1 MVRFQSRRRAAGFFI
16 CIAVLGACGGKK
28 EEGKPAGDKGG
39 GASAAANK
47 DLDVIP
53 AESDSVFGLDLTKA
67 RQSTLFSDYALPAI
81 TKSGEAQ
88 RIIELLKSKCSID
101 PMTAAKRL
109 TAGVKL
115 AGSRVAD
122 VVAVLHGIEKGKALP
137 CIDQVKDQLAA
148 EHVEVTRDGDVVV
161 LKGAQGELAF
171 TFTGDTTAIVAMGS
185 KATKEGVLELAQG
198 KSMLK
203 TSKEFI
209 DMYGRL
215 QTDHTLWFLVKGDLD
230 MVAGLLDKLSVRS
243 KAIYGSANTTNGL
256 EFRGN
261 IRVESEEQAT
271 NLAQLANSQAGMASK
286 MADKFEVTTDK
297 TDVRAHVML
306 TPQQLKNALGFAAP
320 FLPR

>member
-1 MVRFQSRRRAAGFFI
+1 MVCFRSRRRAAGFFV
-16 CIAVLGACGGKK
+16 CVAMLAACGGKK
-28 EEGKPAGDKGG
+28 DEGKSAEDKGG
-39 GASAAANK
+39 GASAIANK

-53 AESDSVFGLDLTKA
+53 AESDSVFGLDLAKA
-67 RQSTLFSDYALPAI
+67 QQSSLFSDYALPAI

-88 RIIELLKSKCSID
+88 RVIELLKSKCSID
-101 PMTAAKRL
+101 PMTAARRL

-115 AGSRVAD
+115 AGRRVAD
-122 VVAVLHGIEKGKALP
+122 VVAVLHGIEKAKALP

-148 EHVEVTRDGDVVV
+148 EQIEVTKDGDVVV
-161 LKGAQGELAF
+161 LKGARGSLAF
-171 TFTGDTTAIVAMGS
+171 TFTGDTTAVVAMGAR
-185 KATKEGVLELAQG
+185 ATKEGVLELAQG
-198 KSMLK
+198 KSTLK
-203 TSKEFI
+203 TSKEFA

-215 QTDHTLWFLVKGDLD
+215 QTDHTLWFLIRGDVD
-230 MVAGLLDKLSVRS
+230 MISGLLERLSVRS

-261 IRVESEEQAT
+261 IRVESEEQAG
-271 NLAQLANSQAGMASK
+271 NLAQLANTQAGMAKK
-286 MADKFEVTTDK
+286 MADKFDVTADK